1 MLDQRAATRS
11 QVEHGRARRGRR
23 PLLLGLAFF
32 WIVGVL
38 LFGSGPGTEAEEDGA
53 IGSSAIQLAHDMGMQ
68 MTDAGS
74 VITLQGPYVT
84 MRLYP
89 GSNLALIQGKQY
101 RMKGRPMRRGDR
113 IDIPALPAR
122 FLTTQV
128 YSARQD
134 VARQRSEVVV
144 PRPMAAPAAPATP
157 APVTAVVPPSPWKKH
172 LDALRNRP
180 AIPAHRPAPA
190 PRPVVARGDAN
201 SRGDPAWLPRVQDR
215 QWRYVVIHHS
225 DDRSGNAAKY
235 DRHHR
240 EVNGWDSLGYHFVL
254 GNGSLSGDGEIE
266 VGPRWGP
273 QKHGAHAR
281 NHSVGH
287 NRFNEEGVGICLV
300 GDFDQNGCR
309 PSRAQMN
316 ELVRLTRWLIA
327 RYDIP
332 ASNVLRHKDCC
343 NTECPGRHFPWAEFQ
358 RRIRAGHPV
367 PAEPI
372 ASRR

>member
-1 MLDQRAATRS
+1 MQDRLGAQVGDQ
-11 QVEHGRARRGRR
+11 QQGRR
-23 PLLLGLAFF
+23 RPVFLGLSFAC
-32 WIVGVL
+32 IVGVL
-38 LFGSGPGTEAEEDGA
+38 LFASGPGTEADEGDVVK
-53 IGSSAIQLAHDMGMQ
+53 SSAIQLAHDMGMQ

-113 IDIPALPAR
+113 IEIPALPAR
-122 FLTTQV
+122 FLTNRV
-128 YSARQD
+128 YSERQD
-134 VARQRSEVVV
+134 VVKQRSEVVV
-144 PRPMAAPAAPATP
+144 PRAVPTPRVFKPTAPAPAQR
-157 APVTAVVPPSPWKKH
+157 TAALPESPWKRH
-172 LDALRNRP
+172 LRELQKRPLAP
-180 AIPAHRPAPA
+180 AI
-190 PRPVVARGDAN
+190 RPVRAPSPSVARADAS
-201 SRGDPAWLPRVQDR
+201 SRGDPAWLPRGNER
-215 QWRYVVIHHS
+215 KWRWIVVHHS
-225 DDRSGNAAKY
+225 DDRSGDAAKY

-254 GNGSLSGDGEIE
+254 GNGSLSGDGEVE

-287 NRFNEEGVGICLV
+287 NRFNEEGIGICLV

-309 PSRAQMN
+309 PTRRQMD
-316 ELVRLTRWLIA
+316 ELVRLARWLMA
-327 RYDIP
+327 RYDIS
-332 ASNVLRHKDCC
+332 ASDVLRHKDCC
-343 NTECPGRHFPWAEFQ
+343 STECPGKHFPWADFQ
-358 RRIRAGHPV
+358 RRIRAGRPV